1 MSFFPI
7 KLNIRGGGAIPRFV
21 HHDSPIHPSVKK
33 VSRYSPPFNLE
44 TGFKSRNNVSRAIN
58 SNLTRMVSR
67 WNRKRD
73 KNWPRTIRT
82 LRIARK
88 NISWDLF
95 ETADSRFYFCSF
107 LEEPDYHRIQA
118 LSDDKWPSRM
128 TTWVL
133 GNDWRK
139 WNRLNDG
146 EELVERV
153 EGWLELKA
161 RLFLVFGVRIFD

>member
-1 MSFFPI
+1 MSFSPI
-7 KLNIRGGGAIPRFV
+7 KLNIRGGNTTICSSRFT
-21 HHDSPIHPSVKK
+21 HSPICEK

-88 NISWDLF
+88 NILWDLF

-107 LEEPDYHRIQA
+107 LEDYHRIQA
-118 LSDDKWPSRM
+118 LFDDKWPSRM

-146 EELVERV
+146 EELVGRV

>member
-1 MSFFPI
+1 MSFSPI
-7 KLNIRGGGAIPRFV
+7 KLNIRGGEGQY
-21 HHDSPIHPSVKK
+21 HDLFITIHPFTHLWKSE
-33 VSRYSPPFNLE
+33 PLFNLE

-67 WNRKRD
+67 WNCKRD

-107 LEEPDYHRIQA
+107 LEDYHRIQA

-128 TTWVL
+128 TMWVL